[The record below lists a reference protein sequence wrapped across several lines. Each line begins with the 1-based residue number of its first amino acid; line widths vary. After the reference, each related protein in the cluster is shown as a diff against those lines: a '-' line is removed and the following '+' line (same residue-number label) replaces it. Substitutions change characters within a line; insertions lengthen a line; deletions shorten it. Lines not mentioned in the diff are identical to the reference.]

1 VLFYFIKYIM
11 YYLSKN
17 YFYVFKIFFMFFT
30 LLSII
35 FLIFSIFF
43 PYEAFAMEPDTII
56 DYYGNK
62 EYVGPDPYGHN
73 NNNSA
78 GIITTTPVLV
88 NPDIIQV
95 SHNDSYGTS
104 APYEKDWYAKNDPY
118 IISPTIGNDNSIH
131 TLFISLKR
139 RTFWYVW
146 KIHSDDYSNYKD
158 FKCSWDPKNSIRKEI
173 LKDIKSR
180 FNNLSTK

>member
-1 VLFYFIKYIM
+1 M
-11 YYLSKN
+11 YYLFKY
-17 YFYVFKIFFMFFT
+17 YFDMFKISLSLFT

-35 FLIFSIFF
+35 FIVFSIFF
-43 PYEAFAMEPDTII
+43 PNEAFAMEPDTVI

-62 EYVGPDPYGHN
+62 EYVGTDPYGQ

-78 GIITTTPVLV
+78 RVNTITPVLA

-118 IISPTIGNDNSIH
+118 NIQPTIGNDNYIH

-158 FKCSWDPKNSIRKEI
+158 FKYSWDPKNSIRKEI
-173 LKDIKSR
+173 LKDIKLG
-180 FNNLSTK
+180 FNSFSKK